1 MKKKLLF
8 VAVCVASVVVGYV
21 SYDTQKR
28 QREKMSYLTMAN
40 VEALGSI
47 EDWWHRKDYDCV
59 KVRCTCIGYNYESK
73 VGSFVGKGKGS
84 VAHIWDCAGCGDCGW
99 EVI

>member
-21 SYDTQKR
+21 SYDSQKR
-28 QREKMSYLTMAN
+28 QREKISYLTMAN

-47 EDWWHRKDYDCV
+47 EDW
-59 KVRCTCIGYNYESK
+59 
-73 VGSFVGKGKGS
+73 
-84 VAHIWDCAGCGDCGW
+84 
-99 EVI
+99 

>member
-8 VAVCVASVVVGYV
+8 VAVCVASVVAGYV
-21 SYDTQKR
+21 SYDSQKR

-47 EDWWHRKDYDCV
+47 EDW
-59 KVRCTCIGYNYESK
+59 
-73 VGSFVGKGKGS
+73 
-84 VAHIWDCAGCGDCGW
+84 
-99 EVI
+99 